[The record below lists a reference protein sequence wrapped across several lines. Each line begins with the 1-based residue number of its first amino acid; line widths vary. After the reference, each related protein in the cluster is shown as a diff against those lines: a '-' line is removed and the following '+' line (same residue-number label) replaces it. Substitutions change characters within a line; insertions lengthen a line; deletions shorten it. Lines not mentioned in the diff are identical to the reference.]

1 MPQFVKIPTI
11 ANEQNSRLIEV
22 YSSMAGAIPDAQI
35 KLSGKNISSITLGL
49 MPHGL
54 ATTGQDV
61 VDRVRIFLMSQH
73 LNADWIDAQ
82 RLYSIGRCEGDSI
95 KLGLA
100 IALLLH
106 DQHDQGSDIIA
117 TGTLGGH
124 KGVITVE
131 PVSQVAEKFQLVLKE
146 RQANTLDAKHI
157 VFFTPTRY
165 LDGNGIEQPIS
176 DFQDE
181 IDKLASVG
189 IEVKPIDHLID
200 IFAHLHIAIPDYPQ
214 VFADNAE
221 TPPALANSANGLTAL
236 TLTSQNQL
244 LTPKKLIFGLSA
256 IAALVMACY
265 MPITRHHKI
274 GAFEQ
279 LSQYTLLDKFQQ
291 WGEKIASYQHQKPL
305 SVMVIYSEKAP
316 YEEAIV
322 NSLFEHLDNKVWHLE
337 QAVHDEPFVGPDGTK
352 DIANWQKKIDKI
364 IQRTFSHKVD
374 YLVTVGTNVTI
385 AIRDAKLAD
394 KFNAKGVIFL
404 GLTDPVKAGIVK
416 SLNDRHEDNKI
427 TGVRYGS
434 DNEDDYGK
442 TIGAL
447 FPPQQKLVFVYNKNT
462 IQDVYVDQNLSK
474 LKEKTNDVRFES
486 RPKDGDISL
495 NDLTAKQASDP
506 QEVYFAWYGL
516 DNVLRDN
523 EKDDGLA
530 ALKTKWVIPSTYS
543 TDNLEKAGVVVSVS
557 DQEIGR
563 LGAEIIFKSYLNPDL
578 KLGEEPVATTPFVA
592 WLDCEVIRQNKA
604 GLRLATP
611 IPETAKIT
619 NKDACS
625 SLTQ

>member
-11 ANEQNSRLIEV
+11 ANDQNSRLIEV

-106 DQHDQGSDIIA
+106 DQHDHDSDIIA

-124 KGVITVE
+124 KGQITVE
-131 PVSQVAEKFQLVLKE
+131 PVSQVAEKFQLVLQE

-165 LDGNGIEQPIS
+165 LDNNGNQQPIS
-176 DFQDE
+176 DFQHD
-181 IDKLASVG
+181 IDQLAAVG

-214 VFADNAE
+214 VFSGNTE

-244 LTPKKLIFGLSA
+244 VTPKKLVFGISA
-256 IAALVMACY
+256 IAALIMACY
-265 MPITRHHKI
+265 LPITRHHKI

-279 LSQYTLLDKFQQ
+279 LNQYTLLDKFQQ

-416 SLNDRHEDNKI
+416 SLNDRHEDTKI
-427 TGVRYGS
+427 TGVRYGT

-447 FPPQQKLVFVYNKNT
+447 FPPQQKLVFVYNKHT

-486 RPKDGDISL
+486 RPKDGDITL
-495 NDLTAKQASDP
+495 NDLTTKQAGDP

-557 DQEIGR
+557 DQEVGR

-592 WLDCEVIRQNKA
+592 WLDCDVIRQNKV
-604 GLRLATP
+604 GLRLAAP
-611 IPETAKIT
+611 IPEAAQIT
-619 NKDACS
+619 NKDACA

>member
-11 ANEQNSRLIEV
+11 ANDQNSRLIEV

-124 KGVITVE
+124 KGQITVE
-131 PVSQVAEKFQLVLKE
+131 PVSQVAEKFQLVLQE

-165 LDGNGIEQPIS
+165 LDNNGNQQPIS
-176 DFQDE
+176 DFQHN
-181 IDKLASVG
+181 IDQLAAVG

-214 VFADNAE
+214 VFAGNTE
-221 TPPALANSANGLTAL
+221 TPPALPNTANELTAL
-236 TLTSQNQL
+236 TITSQNQL
-244 LTPKKLIFGLSA
+244 LTPKKTVFALSA
-256 IAALVMACY
+256 IAALVMACT

-416 SLNDRHEDNKI
+416 SLNDRHEDTKI
-427 TGVRYGS
+427 TGVRYGT

-447 FPPQQKLVFVYNKNT
+447 FPPQQKLVFVYNKHT
-462 IQDVYVDQNLSK
+462 IQDLYVDQNLSN

-486 RPKDGDISL
+486 RPKDGDITL
-495 NDLTAKQASDP
+495 NDLTTKQAADP

-557 DQEIGR
+557 DQEVGR

-592 WLDCEVIRQNKA
+592 WLDCEVIRQNKV

-611 IPETAKIT
+611 IPETAQIT
-619 NKDACS
+619 NKDACA

>member
-1 MPQFVKIPTI
+1 
-11 ANEQNSRLIEV
+11 
-22 YSSMAGAIPDAQI
+22 
-35 KLSGKNISSITLGL
+35 
-49 MPHGL
+49 
-54 ATTGQDV
+54 
-61 VDRVRIFLMSQH
+61 RVRASCRKS
-73 LNADWIDAQ
+73 WRQ
-82 RLYSIGRCEGDSI
+82 RG
-95 KLGLA
+95 A
-100 IALLLH
+100 
-106 DQHDQGSDIIA
+106 
-117 TGTLGGH
+117 LGGAGGNRH
-124 KGVITVE
+124 RK
-131 PVSQVAEKFQLVLKE
+131 KWDE
-146 RQANTLDAKHI
+146 RRRIH
-157 VFFTPTRY
+157 R
-165 LDGNGIEQPIS
+165 
-176 DFQDE
+176 
-181 IDKLASVG
+181 
-189 IEVKPIDHLID
+189 
-200 IFAHLHIAIPDYPQ
+200 
-214 VFADNAE
+214 
-221 TPPALANSANGLTAL
+221 
-236 TLTSQNQL
+236 
-244 LTPKKLIFGLSA
+244 
-256 IAALVMACY
+256 
-265 MPITRHHKI
+265 KI
-274 GAFEQ
+274 GEFEQ
-279 LSQYTLLDKFQQ
+279 LTQYTLLDKFQQ

-427 TGVRYGS
+427 TGVRYGT

-447 FPPQQKLVFVYNKNT
+447 FPPQQKLVFVYNKHT

-474 LKEKTNDVRFES
+474 LKEKTNDMRFES
-486 RPKDGDISL
+486 RPKDGDITL
-495 NDLTAKQASDP
+495 NDLAPKQPNAP

-557 DQEIGR
+557 DQEVGR

-592 WLDCEVIRQNKA
+592 WLDCEVIRQNKV

>member
-1 MPQFVKIPTI
+1 
-11 ANEQNSRLIEV
+11 
-22 YSSMAGAIPDAQI
+22 MAGAIPDAQI
-35 KLSGKNISSITLGL
+35 KLSGRNISSITLGL

-117 TGTLGGH
+117 TGSLSGH

-131 PVSQVAEKFQLVLKE
+131 PVSQVAEKLQLVLKA
-146 RQANTLDAKHI
+146 RQENSLDAKHI

-165 LDGNGIEQPIS
+165 LDGNGIEQAIS

-181 IDKLASVG
+181 IDQLAAIG

-221 TPPALANSANGLTAL
+221 TPPALPSNANELT
-236 TLTSQNQL
+236 TLAFTSQHQL
-244 LTPKKLIFGLSA
+244 LTPKKLVLGLSA
-256 IAALVMACY
+256 IAAIVMACS

-274 GAFEQ
+274 GEFEQ
-279 LSQYTLLDKFQQ
+279 LTQYTLLDKFQQ
-291 WGEKIASYQHQKPL
+291 WGEKILSYRYQAPL
-305 SVMVIYSEKAP
+305 SVLVIYSEKAP

-322 NSLFEHLDNKVWHLE
+322 NSLLENLDNKVWNLE
-337 QAVHDEPFVGPDGTK
+337 QAFFDEPFVGPDGSK
-352 DIANWQKKIDKI
+352 DIEKWQKKIDNI

-385 AIRDAKLAD
+385 ALKDAKLID
-394 KFNAKGVIFL
+394 KFNAKGLVFL

-416 SLNDRHEDNKI
+416 SLTNRHENTKI
-427 TGVRYGS
+427 SGVRYGT

-442 TIGAL
+442 TIAAL

-462 IQDVYVDQNLSK
+462 IQDIFVDQNITK
-474 LKEKTNDVRFES
+474 LKEKTNDMRFES
-486 RPKDGDISL
+486 RPKDGDITL
-495 NDLTAKQASDP
+495 NDLAPKQPNDP

-523 EKDDGLA
+523 TKDDGLA

-563 LGAEIIFKSYLNPDL
+563 LGAEIIFKSYRNPDL
-578 KLGEEPVATTPFVA
+578 KLGEEPVVTTPFMA
-592 WLDCEVIRQNKA
+592 WLDCDIIRRNKV
-604 GLRLATP
+604 GLRLATS
-611 IPETAKIT
+611 IPDTTLIM
-619 NKDACS
+619 NKGTCS
-625 SLTQ
+625 SVTQ